1 MKSKPQTPNNFQDK
15 LEEIL
20 HLPHIREF
28 YDWCTE
34 ENIDEDVMY
43 KIAGWL
49 GSEIYLPAATGIKAI
64 TTLCE
69 EEVREARIDELD
81 SFVGVHTGDTNPK
94 GGSWCRDVN
103 GEQFRACVRCLAN
116 ERIKELKK

>member
-1 MKSKPQTPNNFQDK
+1 MKSKPQTPNNFEEK

-28 YDWCTE
+28 YDWCAE
-34 ENIDEDVMY
+34 EDIDEDVMY

-64 TTLCE
+64 STLCE
-69 EEVREARIDELD
+69 EEVRRARLDELSKFEYNWGGGRD
-81 SFVGVHTGDTNPK
+81 TGDIH
-94 GGSWCRDVN
+94 
-103 GEQFRACVRCLAN
+103 RALVKRC
-116 ERIKELKK
+116 EELGK

>member
-1 MKSKPQTPNNFQDK
+1 MKSKPQTPNNFEEK

-28 YDWCTE
+28 YDWCAE
-34 ENIDEDVMY
+34 EDIDEDVMY

-49 GSEIYLPAATGIKAI
+49 GSEIYLPADIAIKAI

-69 EEVREARIDELD
+69 EEARRARIEEVQDLIVE
-81 SFVGVHTGDTNPK
+81 FYKYNWTPRNPYPIFK
-94 GGSWCRDVN
+94 NR
-103 GEQFRACVRCLAN
+103 LA
-116 ERIKELKK
+116 ELKRGRE